1 MDSKQQGQWLTSKE
15 AKKRLKISDCE
26 LMHRRESGK
35 LIFKKVGRAFYY
47 FIEDEKVEQ
56 K

>member
-1 MDSKQQGQWLTSKE
+1 MNNKQQGQWLTSKE

-35 LIFKKVGRAFYY
+35 LFFKKVGRAFYY
-47 FIEDEKVEQ
+47 YFDNKN
-56 K
+56 